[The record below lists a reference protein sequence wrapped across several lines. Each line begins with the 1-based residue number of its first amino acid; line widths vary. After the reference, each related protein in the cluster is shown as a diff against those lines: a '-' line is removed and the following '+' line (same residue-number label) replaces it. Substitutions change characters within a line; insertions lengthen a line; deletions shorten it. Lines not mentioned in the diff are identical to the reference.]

1 MFSLC
6 PLSAPQLD
14 VLDGVLKAVTTPAP
28 TSSEEQPREGEDG
41 QRPAELVEQMD
52 VEERQQ
58 SRLPQYLERFQ
69 VSRTELSPCQLS
81 LNVLLAVVIDRQSF
95 HASVSH
101 TKGAGRT
108 DIKNYVFI
116 ASHRNWS

>member
-14 VLDGVLKAVTTPAP
+14 VLDRVLKAVTAPAP

-69 VSRTELSPCQLS
+69 VSRTELSPCQLCVKCAS
-81 LNVLLAVVIDRQSF
+81 RRGDRQ
-95 HASVSH
+95 AVLPRISVTH
-101 TKGAGRT
+101 KGGR
-108 DIKNYVFI
+108 KN
-116 ASHRNWS
+116 